1 MNILFR
7 SKKLEKVCNDKRLS
21 TQEYGAEIA
30 KKLHQRLNELRA
42 SETLA
47 NFCRLPAP
55 RCHALSNNRAG
66 KFAAD
71 LKHPFRLI
79 LEPAENPLPRKRD
92 GGVDLSKI
100 TTIRILEVVDYH
112 GE

>member
-55 RCHALSNNRAG
+55 
-66 KFAAD
+66 AAM
-71 LKHPFRLI
+71 H
-79 LEPAENPLPRKRD
+79 
-92 GGVDLSKI
+92 S
-100 TTIRILEVVDYH
+100 RIIAPESLLQT
-112 GE
+112 